1 MFEEA
6 FDDLYTRAYGVAFQ
20 LLGRRSEAEDV
31 AQETLARAFVR
42 WRKIRSYAEAWV
54 VRVAGN
60 LAIDVWRRLR
70 RVDTDAATERRGAT
84 APGPNEQ
91 RIDLHRALDKL
102 SRRQREVLDP
112 ALPRRPPRGRRGEGA
127 GLLGGFGEA
136 ARQPRTRHP
145 QDHDGQRRRR
155 RHPGAL
161 MPNLTDSDL
170 RDPSPPV
177 PGDAER
183 TAVAARAQQLGRRRR
198 MMQGAGALG
207 MVAAVAVGVAALT
220 AGGASGPGAGT
231 NRIEAASSPATTDTT
246 DAVVTTTVPAPVTT
260 VPAHRPAPAPA
271 EGNAAVSEA
280 PVPEPTVDTTPAP
293 VEPAP
298 SVFSVSGTVGN
309 IPEGAVLTVT
319 LRGGAGTFSG
329 TADAA
334 GYFSIGGVPTGEY
347 QASYVWVAVDGTA
360 SQVMKLGTHLID
372 HNVDNLN
379 FNLQ

>member
-1 MFEEA
+1 
-6 FDDLYTRAYGVAFQ
+6 
-20 LLGRRSEAEDV
+20 
-31 AQETLARAFVR
+31 
-42 WRKIRSYAEAWV
+42 
-54 VRVAGN
+54 
-60 LAIDVWRRLR
+60 
-70 RVDTDAATERRGAT
+70 
-84 APGPNEQ
+84 
-91 RIDLHRALDKL
+91 
-102 SRRQREVLDP
+102 
-112 ALPRRPPRGRRGEGA
+112 
-127 GLLGGFGEA
+127 
-136 ARQPRTRHP
+136 
-145 QDHDGQRRRR
+145 
-155 RHPGAL
+155 

-260 VPAHRPAPAPA
+260 VPAPPAPAPA

-319 LRGGAGTFSG
+319 LRGSAGTFSG

-372 HNVDNLN
+372 HNLDNLN